1 MRTYSTLI
9 PFVALAFTFAAN
21 AVPTSYSSS
30 GNTYNS
36 QASVRELDSDV
47 VEARGFVV
55 DDNSLEERSSALSTE
70 GDHFSTAPWS
80 VAHFIPKG
88 PTSPIKSNVDSSLER
103 RINQNMAIGLGAMG
117 VAGIA
122 IGGGFLAN
130 KILKDKAEKQDESS
144 SSSASAPTPTDSG
157 NECTKYDRREGKC

>member
-36 QASVRELDSDV
+36 KASVRELDSDV

-55 DDNSLEERSSALSTE
+55 DDNSLEERSSALSNE
-70 GDHFSTAPWS
+70 
-80 VAHFIPKG
+80 G
-88 PTSPIKSNVDSSLER
+88 PTSPMKSNVQSSLER
-103 RINQNMAIGLGAMG
+103 RINQNMAIGAGAIAVG
-117 VAGIA
+117 ALA
-122 IGGGFLAN
+122 IGLGLWG
-130 KILKDKAEKQDESS
+130 KKRIKEDVEKSDESS
-144 SSSASAPTPTDSG
+144 STSSSAPDPTPTDSG
-157 NECTKYDRREGKC
+157 CTKFDRREGKC